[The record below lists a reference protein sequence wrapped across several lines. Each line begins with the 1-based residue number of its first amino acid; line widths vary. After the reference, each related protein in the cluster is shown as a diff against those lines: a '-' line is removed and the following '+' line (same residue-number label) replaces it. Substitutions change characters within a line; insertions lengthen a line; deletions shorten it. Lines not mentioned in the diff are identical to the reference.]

1 MAKKIEY
8 VEMDPLEHCLL
19 RPDTYVGSIRNQE
32 RSDWVVEQEQL
43 QFHSIQG
50 NSGLERLFIEAQ
62 SNAIDNLW
70 RSTEAGVK
78 QTMIAFE
85 VDHSTGWTSIMND
98 GLIIDVERHKESGL
112 WNPEFIFGRL
122 RTSSNYDDTE
132 ERKTSG
138 KNGLGIK
145 LTNIYSLEFTVEIV
159 NKETG
164 ERYFQSWSN
173 HMREKTPA
181 IVEKLKKTQLSKY
194 KHSMTK
200 VSWRP
205 DFNFFSLAGYTPD
218 MLALFMRYACDTAM
232 ITGLKVSFNQHPVPL
247 TNMKLYLKSLQSQ
260 EMMFLESDQCHVAV
274 CASDEF
280 RQLSY
285 VNGCFTADGGAHVD
299 AWVHDLLK
307 PVQEKLEQKLKVKY
321 TMRDLKKYFTFIV
334 VANVVRPE
342 FTSQSKT
349 CYVSPQVKTSVEE
362 KHITTLLKW
371 EFVKRLTEES
381 KIKEMS
387 QLKKSEKRGYVK
399 VDGLDPANY
408 AGGAKSSECILV
420 ICEGESAKTYTVA
433 GLDVGINGK
442 IGRDYIGI
450 YPIRGKILNSR
461 NATISQIQENREIT
475 GIRQAMGLQHGVDY
489 TVEENYKKL
498 RYGKLVVISD
508 ADSDGRH
515 ITGLILNVFHS
526 LYPTLLQRNDF
537 MFSMRTPIM
546 TVYVGKIERDIY
558 SEMEGKQ
565 LLEELESGRK
575 QFRIKW
581 RKGLGSSKRDEVK
594 KSFGQRMVKFVKD
607 EEADEHLVKVFDK
620 KYTDQRKT
628 WMLEFK
634 VDPTP
639 LPFESKTT
647 ELQPISHFI
656 DQEFVTFSIEDCTRS
671 LPHVM
676 DGLKESQRKVLYT
689 CFKKKIH
696 SETVKVAQLA
706 GSVAETTHYHHG
718 EQNLLETIIKMAQ
731 DYVGSNNLAYFY
743 QDGQFGTRLE
753 GGKDAAAAR
762 YIFTR
767 LERHTR
773 LIFREEDDPVLTYA
787 SIDGHVVEPEW
798 YVPIIPMLLVNGCS
812 GIGTGWSSDIPCFNP
827 ADIISWI
834 RVWIEKRGEIKER
847 VGSVDVYNTPDV
859 TPWYKGFTGTITVE
873 EDRVVTKGVVKQ
885 YAKKKNSF
893 EITELP
899 IGVWTNKYKNQVE
912 DWYEAKSISYRA
924 NYSTV
929 DKVHFV
935 VTPEESFDMSEKNLK
950 LTSYL
955 SMNNM
960 VAFDTNKA
968 IHRYKHVEDI
978 LEEFCRVR
986 LDLYEKRKTYQLD
999 QLRKQIQTLS
1009 NKIRFL
1015 TAVMEQKLVIFH
1027 VPEQEIVKRLTTDK
1041 YDTEDGTFQ
1050 YLLQLP
1056 IQSFTKEKIQQLT
1069 QQCEKTKAS
1078 HQQLRG
1084 MEESQIWLRELDE
1097 LQAAL

>member
-1 MAKKIEY
+1 
-8 VEMDPLEHCLL
+8 
-19 RPDTYVGSIRNQE
+19 
-32 RSDWVVEQEQL
+32 
-43 QFHSIQG
+43 
-50 NSGLERLFIEAQ
+50 
-62 SNAIDNLW
+62 
-70 RSTEAGVK
+70 
-78 QTMIAFE
+78 
-85 VDHSTGWTSIMND
+85 
-98 GLIIDVERHKESGL
+98 
-112 WNPEFIFGRL
+112 
-122 RTSSNYDDTE
+122 
-132 ERKTSG
+132 
-138 KNGLGIK
+138 
-145 LTNIYSLEFTVEIV
+145 
-159 NKETG
+159 
-164 ERYFQSWSN
+164 
-173 HMREKTPA
+173 
-181 IVEKLKKTQLSKY
+181 
-194 KHSMTK
+194 
-200 VSWRP
+200 
-205 DFNFFSLAGYTPD
+205 
-218 MLALFMRYACDTAM
+218 
-232 ITGLKVSFNQHPVPL
+232 
-247 TNMKLYLKSLQSQ
+247 
-260 EMMFLESDQCHVAV
+260 
-274 CASDEF
+274 
-280 RQLSY
+280 
-285 VNGCFTADGGAHVD
+285 
-299 AWVHDLLK
+299 
-307 PVQEKLEQKLKVKY
+307 
-321 TMRDLKKYFTFIV
+321 
-334 VANVVRPE
+334 
-342 FTSQSKT
+342 
-349 CYVSPQVKTSVEE
+349 
-362 KHITTLLKW
+362 
-371 EFVKRLTEES
+371 
-381 KIKEMS
+381 
-387 QLKKSEKRGYVK
+387 
-399 VDGLDPANY
+399 
-408 AGGAKSSECILV
+408 
-420 ICEGESAKTYTVA
+420 
-433 GLDVGINGK
+433 
-442 IGRDYIGI
+442 
-450 YPIRGKILNSR
+450 
-461 NATISQIQENREIT
+461 
-475 GIRQAMGLQHGVDY
+475 
-489 TVEENYKKL
+489 
-498 RYGKLVVISD
+498 
-508 ADSDGRH
+508 
-515 ITGLILNVFHS
+515 
-526 LYPTLLQRNDF
+526 
-537 MFSMRTPIM
+537 
-546 TVYVGKIERDIY
+546 
-558 SEMEGKQ
+558 
-565 LLEELESGRK
+565 
-575 QFRIKW
+575 
-581 RKGLGSSKRDEVK
+581 
-594 KSFGQRMVKFVKD
+594 
-607 EEADEHLVKVFDK
+607 
-620 KYTDQRKT
+620 
-628 WMLEFK
+628 
-634 VDPTP
+634 
-639 LPFESKTT
+639 
-647 ELQPISHFI
+647 
-656 DQEFVTFSIEDCTRS
+656 
-671 LPHVM
+671 
-676 DGLKESQRKVLYT
+676 
-689 CFKKKIH
+689 
-696 SETVKVAQLA
+696 
-706 GSVAETTHYHHG
+706 
-718 EQNLLETIIKMAQ
+718 MAQ

-1097 LQAAL
+1097 LQEAL